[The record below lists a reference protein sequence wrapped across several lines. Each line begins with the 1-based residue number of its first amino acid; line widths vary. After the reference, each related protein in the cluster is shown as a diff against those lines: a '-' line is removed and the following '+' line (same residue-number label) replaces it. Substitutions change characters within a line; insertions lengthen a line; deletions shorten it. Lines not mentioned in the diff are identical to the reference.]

1 MGLSGFLWA
10 GQVPHSGQLL
20 VSSRPTAFYGAGGP
34 DGGGTVQSALCT
46 KGLHNPQGNLE
57 GGKEADPASTLW
69 GASGMMSQRPNY
81 AV

>member
-1 MGLSGFLWA
+1 MDLSGFLWA

-20 VSSRPTAFYGAGGP
+20 VSSQLTAFYGAGGP

-57 GGKEADPASTLW
+57 
-69 GASGMMSQRPNY
+69 
-81 AV
+81 